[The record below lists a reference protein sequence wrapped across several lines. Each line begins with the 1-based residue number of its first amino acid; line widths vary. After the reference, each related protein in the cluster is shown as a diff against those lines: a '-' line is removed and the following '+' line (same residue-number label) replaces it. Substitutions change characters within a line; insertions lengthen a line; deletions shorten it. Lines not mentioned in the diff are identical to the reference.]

1 MSLGY
6 ILVTPN
12 CELFFAI
19 ACPTFFMHYL
29 VHLPRVCGSDMEHTY
44 SVVLGTKLIIVKE
57 YLSLSQMTQCACF
70 ALRMERRWIFL
81 SPLHSLYF
89 PSLENYSTK
98 ICFVGAI
105 VYKARLTA
113 DPMRLLC
120 SQNVEEVDLSLATA
134 QLIFPLPGELQY

>member
-1 MSLGY
+1 MSLSIRTILRGLSFLVIAFFMSLGY

-57 YLSLSQMTQCACF
+57 YLSLS
-70 ALRMERRWIFL
+70 
-81 SPLHSLYF
+81 
-89 PSLENYSTK
+89 
-98 ICFVGAI
+98 
-105 VYKARLTA
+105 
-113 DPMRLLC
+113 
-120 SQNVEEVDLSLATA
+120 
-134 QLIFPLPGELQY
+134 